1 MPDAAANSCP
11 DLPASPPAA
20 DLETRA
26 VLTSCLAVHAA
37 LAKLRLTTQPPS
49 TPARA
54 AAMTGLEAQDAAA
67 IASSRAPP
75 CRAAP
80 SQGCDEAACDR
91 GGLLQGV
98 LLRGLRGPSRRGR
111 VGSPSA
117 AGATLALIAWE
128 GSLTLPSHRDRL
140 VGMALQPHHL
150 LARQPFAW
158 ASGPTGPIVDLLALL
173 KDGLIDAPNLNLGG
187 YLWRGYDRLLGGVT
201 TCGDWQPWLLCML
214 RATELAAAWSSETI
228 PTIRAVLE
236 ATAAQVRAGALKHFL
251 PEHPVARRPSERH
264 HASCVRKELVRL
276 GILREDR
283 CWRAKIFVNRSYLD
297 LRASDEPAFGP
308 DPRRVARVA
317 SRHQAKARAA

>member
-49 TPARA
+49 TPAMA

-80 SQGCDEAACDR
+80 SARGPPRRDEAACYR

-140 VGMALQPHHL
+140 VGMALQHHHL

-187 YLWRGYDRLLGGVT
+187 YLWRPPGYDRLLAGR
-201 TCGDWQPWLLCML
+201 DD
-214 RATELAAAWSSETI
+214 
-228 PTIRAVLE
+228 
-236 ATAAQVRAGALKHFL
+236 VR
-251 PEHPVARRPSERH
+251 
-264 HASCVRKELVRL
+264 
-276 GILREDR
+276 
-283 CWRAKIFVNRSYLD
+283 
-297 LRASDEPAFGP
+297 
-308 DPRRVARVA
+308 
-317 SRHQAKARAA
+317 